1 MLKSTLDFIF
11 KTGRTISDV
20 SFKSGAGNNVVDTAE
35 DDVIEIM
42 GGSLIE
48 PFRISLLWDNASDLD
63 LKVTNPNSEILSKT
77 NTETSD
83 KGMFEVES
91 DNASYQIEHCI
102 FKETESLLNGSYNI
116 SVNENVKR
124 TTGDTTFKL
133 KIVIGN
139 LEYVYDG
146 IYTSNT
152 PLIKVSVLNGSMLL
166 SFTHTTLKLTYANDT
181 SNDPKPISSVSK
193 NDSPSDILKNPN
205 TIIEDEIK
213 EKGAIVFKGY
223 SLNDLALQEYSV
235 ESSSELIENLQYKM
249 NEQIQ
254 DINSLIRTEL
264 IELRSKLDE
273 CKSKVK
279 QALVAEKKLVGET
292 YTAVIPISEE
302 YTTPHTSAT
311 IKDGVILGAGY
322 NLEKEVENVLELD
335 TLNIVGEESTKF
347 KISSRSKTYP
357 LVISLNK
364 NLQNTYNQIRII
376 LPPITQ
382 AGILLIKFDKTE
394 AVSVLDKDGYEIVPK
409 HIKDSISFPVD
420 SSSNSFSIRFLDNS
434 QRDLKVNSMYFTEA
448 IYNTETVYETL
459 PITINKDLSFIT
471 VESCDNYASKD
482 VDILYEISLNGE
494 DYEEYRPSG
503 KLKNKLVQSI
513 IATDKLGYN
522 EPIVLE
528 NPERGEGVFKFY
540 PSTPIAQSS
549 RLKAFCIKL
558 GVDVL
563 SLEAFL
569 EPKGATGFL
578 MHELNNDDRF
588 VNLETRKLTFLY
600 AEDRSTSEFITTH
613 IVLKETFDFY
623 INEGQ
628 EIILDGIKYKYD
640 DTEGGVVVF
649 TKGLHKLQFKRED
662 WKELV
667 DLGEYEIVGLD
678 SETLYVINR
687 STGEKVGLE
696 FYFNPKQK
704 QYNSFFL
711 QLWLQKTDIY
721 LFEDIVKRRYSE
733 SYLEYFYKDNPY
745 KVYLLNENP
754 SRLITTIQ
762 IRATMK
768 SINEVVCPYISK
780 LIIRGI

>member
-1 MLKSTLDFIF
+1 MFKSTLDFIF
-11 KTGRTISDV
+11 KTGRTVSDV
-20 SFKSGAGNNVVDTAE
+20 SFKASVGNNITDAE
-35 DDVIEIM
+35 DDDLIEIM
-42 GGSLIE
+42 GGSITE
-48 PFRISLLWDNASDLD
+48 PFRVSLLWDNRSDLD
-63 LKVTNPNSEILSKT
+63 LLVTNPSNEILSKT

-83 KGMFEVES
+83 KGRFEIES
-91 DNASYQIEHCI
+91 NNASYQIEHCI
-102 FKETESLLNGSYNI
+102 FKETNSLLNGTYNI
-116 SVNENVKR
+116 AVNESVKR
-124 TTGDTTFKL
+124 TPDDTTFKL
-133 KIVIGN
+133 QIVLGN
-139 LEYVYDG
+139 LEYMYDG
-146 IYTSNT
+146 VYTSNV
-152 PLIKVSVLNGSMLL
+152 PLLKVSVQQGSLLL
-166 SFTHTTLKLTYANDT
+166 SFTHTTLKLLYANDT
-181 SNDPKPISSVSK
+181 SNDIEPVSSVSK
-193 NDSPSDILKNPN
+193 NDSPSVILKNPN

-223 SLNDLALQEYSV
+223 TLNDLALQEYSV
-235 ESSSELIENLQYKM
+235 ESSSEIIENLQFKM
-249 NEQIQ
+249 NNQIQ

-264 IELRSKLDE
+264 IELRSKLE
-273 CKSKVK
+273 ACKSKVK

-302 YTTPHTSAT
+302 YASAKTSAT

-322 NLEKEVENVLELD
+322 NIEKEVKNVLELD
-335 TLNIVGEESTKF
+335 TLNIVGEENTKF

-376 LPPITQ
+376 LPTITQ
-382 AGILLIKFDKTE
+382 SGMLLIKFEKTE
-394 AVSVLDKDGYEIVPK
+394 AVSILDKDGYEIVPK
-409 HIKDSISFPVD
+409 YIKDSISFPVD
-420 SSSNSFSIRFLDNS
+420 SSSKSFSIRFLDNS
-434 QRDLKVNSMYFTEA
+434 QRDLKVTAMYFTEA
-448 IYNTETVYETL
+448 IYNTETIYETL
-459 PITINKDLSFIT
+459 PISINKDLSFIT

-513 IATDKLGYN
+513 IATDKFGYN

-528 NPERGEGVFKFY
+528 DPERGEGVFKFY
-540 PSTPIAQSS
+540 PNTPIAQSS
-549 RLKAFCIKL
+549 KLKAFSVKL
-558 GVDVL
+558 GVDIL

-569 EPKGATGFL
+569 EPTGATGFL
-578 MHELNNDDRF
+578 MHEMYDQDRF
-588 VNLETRKLTFLY
+588 LNAETKRLTFLY
-600 AEDRSTSEFITTH
+600 AEGRSTEEFITTH

-628 EIILDGIKYKYD
+628 EIILDGIKYKYE
-640 DTEGGVVVF
+640 DTEKGVVVF

-667 DLGEYEIVGLD
+667 DLEDYEIVGID
-678 SETLYVINR
+678 SETLYVIDR
-687 STGEKVGLE
+687 ETGEKVGVE

-711 QLWLQKTDIY
+711 QLWLQKADIY
-721 LFEDIVKRRYSE
+721 LFEDTVKRRYSE

-745 KVYLLNENP
+745 KIYLLNENP
-754 SRLITTIQ
+754 SRLINTIQ

-768 SINEVVCPYISK
+768 SINEIVCPYISK
-780 LIIRGI
+780 IIIRGI